1 MPSGMI
7 KAEKGEEPDLGN
19 EVYEMSM
26 MQAVKSVFGK
36 YANFRGRARRKEY
49 WLFYLFNL
57 LLYIVLSVLIGV
69 LGGDAMMNDGEF
81 GGAAVL
87 MGLMGLYSLVCILPG
102 LAVSCRRLHDSGRSG
117 AYLLFVFVPVVGF
130 IFLLIWLIQDGTPGE
145 NVYGPDPK
153 GASAQQA
160 YTPPAYEP
168 QEYTPPVY
176 KPQAYEQTEF
186 REATRSVPSA
196 AQKAWT
202 PVLRAD
208 SGVFRGRS
216 FPVDG
221 RMSVGRSPGNTVVFP
236 QDVTKIS
243 RQHCE
248 FTVSSGRLFVRDLGS
263 TNGTLINGS
272 RRLTAWETYELKQGD
287 RVSFGTLNDTFTVE

>member
-1 MPSGMI
+1 
-7 KAEKGEEPDLGN
+7 
-19 EVYEMSM
+19 MSM

-36 YANFRGRARRKEY
+36 YASFRGRARRKEY
-49 WLFYLFNL
+49 WLFYLFNF
-57 LLYIVLSVLIGV
+57 LLYICLSILIGV
-69 LGGDAMMNDGEF
+69 LGGDAVINDGDF

-87 MGLMGLYSLVCILPG
+87 MGLMGLYSLVCIIPG

-117 AYLLFVFVPVVGF
+117 AYLLFAFVPVVGF

-153 GASAQQA
+153 GASARQA
-160 YTPPAYEP
+160 YTPPAYE
-168 QEYTPPVY
+168 QKEYTPPVY

-186 REATRSVPSA
+186 REETRSVPSA
-196 AQKAWT
+196 AEKTVA

-208 SGVFRGRS
+208 SGTFRGRS
-216 FPVDG
+216 FSVNG
-221 RMSVGRSPGNTVVFP
+221 RLSVGRALGNDVLFP
-236 QDVTKIS
+236 QDVTKVS

-248 FTVSSGRLFVRDLGS
+248 FTASGGRLFVRDLGS

-272 RRLTAWETYELKQGD
+272 HRLTAWETCELKQGD
-287 RVSFGTLNDTFTVE
+287 RVSFGTLNDTFTVV